1 MGSVDTASAELHW
14 SYSLMAN
21 ALLLF
26 LVHPRVEGGEM
37 ARLTRYVMSC
47 LLGDLKVLR
56 LPAVCVLLM
65 VGSGVLPV
73 HTRVQSA
80 CLHR

>member
-1 MGSVDTASAELHW
+1 
-14 SYSLMAN
+14 
-21 ALLLF
+21 
-26 LVHPRVEGGEM
+26 M

-65 VGSGVLPV
+65 VGSDVL
-73 HTRVQSA
+73 QQADFGISLLSLSA
-80 CLHR
+80 DALPATLYGYSTWRPLSCAEC